1 MQRESDLL
9 SWRKLKQYR
18 ITLKVRAI
26 WIKEALG
33 FGLNAFWSGHV
44 HKNTQKH
51 GEKVKNYNRSGKR
64 ELTELA
70 AGANQTIMNKTA
82 LFFRKP
88 SGEFIL
94 HMLSLP
100 MLPEGLQPTTED
112 WALAT
117 SYTLQHQY
125 KIATLVIKKTLRN
138 LQLFS
143 RHILSE
149 YLHLAP
155 FHLFLRHHSRTFC
168 LACSWQTS
176 TIFP

>member
-112 WALAT
+112 
-117 SYTLQHQY
+117 
-125 KIATLVIKKTLRN
+125 
-138 LQLFS
+138 
-143 RHILSE
+143 
-149 YLHLAP
+149 
-155 FHLFLRHHSRTFC
+155 
-168 LACSWQTS
+168 
-176 TIFP
+176 

>member
-1 MQRESDLL
+1 MQRESDFL

-33 FGLNAFWSGHV
+33 FGLNAFWSGHA

-51 GEKVKNYNRSGKR
+51 REKVKNYNRSGKR

-100 MLPEGLQPTTED
+100 TLPEGLQPTTED
-112 WALAT
+112 
-117 SYTLQHQY
+117 
-125 KIATLVIKKTLRN
+125 
-138 LQLFS
+138 
-143 RHILSE
+143 
-149 YLHLAP
+149 
-155 FHLFLRHHSRTFC
+155 
-168 LACSWQTS
+168 
-176 TIFP
+176 